1 MPSNNVMIAKEFES
15 NKSIYYKIGCSCM
28 SDAHTKT
35 VSLEYDD
42 CINDIIMTFYTDLIL
57 DNYFT
62 AMAWWEK
69 PWFRIKNALRILIKG
84 RVEVQSDFIWT
95 DSRAIDDFVKALED
109 GRDKL
114 RKFKLNEK
122 RWRQS

>member
-1 MPSNNVMIAKEFES
+1 MPSNNVMIAKEFGD
-15 NKSIYYKIGCSCM
+15 SIYYKIGCECM

-35 VSLEYDD
+35 VALEYDEE
-42 CINDIIMTFYTDLIL
+42 INDVKMVFFADLIL
-57 DNYFT
+57 NNYFT

-84 RVEVQSDFIWT
+84 RVEVQSDFMWM
-95 DSRAIDDFVKALED
+95 DPKAIDDFIKALEE

-114 RKFKLNEK
+114 RKWDGKTV
-122 RWRQS
+122 